1 MRQPAPVRPLG
12 AISGI
17 TPDDQRGGS
26 EWILWPCS
34 GKS

>member
-26 EWILWPCS
+26 E
-34 GKS
+34 